1 MWYLT
6 IFRAKI
12 KHYIPQISRQLE
24 NNNYW
29 REELCK
35 EWKVHKGLNRVKAMR
50 IYMETIA
57 EWPFFGAHFFP
68 AKYRDSN
75 TSEVQGIPEE
85 VIFVIRCDGLQ
96 ILEAETLE
104 LYIEY
109 DFMEITNWGCS
120 DRIFVLSLGEVHA
133 IKKIYFHAPQ
143 APVIAWML
151 NCNAFNMANKHPSTE
166 SLTLTF
172 DFAWDKRKR
181 LVSSFPKKK

>member
-1 MWYLT
+1 
-6 IFRAKI
+6 
-12 KHYIPQISRQLE
+12 
-24 NNNYW
+24 
-29 REELCK
+29 
-35 EWKVHKGLNRVKAMR
+35 
-50 IYMETIA
+50 METIA